1 MKLCTPSK
9 IYFFL
14 AIILLFLSF
23 VNDMQNKDK
32 DKVCLGKLK
41 CKNKPLYYLM
51 NVLFI
56 VLWSWVLN
64 KLCSYGWVKL
74 SWFLLVAPFF
84 ILLVLF
90 IMISY
95 MVVRMAKN
103 MNQANASVSGG
114 MGMGMG
120 MGMGTGM
127 QRMQ

>member
-1 MKLCTPSK
+1 MNSVMKLCTPSK
-9 IYFFL
+9 IYFFM

-23 VNDMQNKDK
+23 FNDMRSKDK

-41 CKNKPLYYLM
+41 CKSKPLYYFM

-56 VLWSWVLN
+56 VLWTWVLN

-84 ILLVLF
+84 ILLILF

-103 MNQANASVSGG
+103 MNNANAYMGSG
-114 MGMGMG
+114 MGI
-120 MGMGTGM
+120 